1 MDPVTFAEVVPGRL
15 YFGAIKGGAPKSTEN
30 TYYFCTDNTLA
41 YEPFFKDFGPLSMG
55 QVYRFC
61 VFLRKTMDDPNFAK
75 RKIVYVCDPH
85 PHKRAN
91 AAVNIGAFAVFV
103 SSLQLGSFRVW
114 VRFKF
119 FYLQSTVQTLS

>member
-61 VFLRKTMDDPNFAK
+61 VFLRKTMDVRF
-75 RKIVYVCDPH
+75 C
-85 PHKRAN
+85 
-91 AAVNIGAFAVFV
+91 AALAVFV
-103 SSLQLGSFRVW
+103 LLMLPLVGS
-114 VRFKF
+114 KF
-119 FYLQSTVQTLS
+119 C